1 MSVLR
6 RLGEGSSGV
15 VGAAREEEAAAL
27 CINFIVKS
35 REDIDFDVGALLLA
49 DDILTSV
56 KLQTTTRDRVVGPA
70 LLLLVFLIC
79 SRALSARML
88 IVRRCF

>member
-1 MSVLR
+1 
-6 RLGEGSSGV
+6 
-15 VGAAREEEAAAL
+15 
-27 CINFIVKS
+27 
-35 REDIDFDVGALLLA
+35 LLLA